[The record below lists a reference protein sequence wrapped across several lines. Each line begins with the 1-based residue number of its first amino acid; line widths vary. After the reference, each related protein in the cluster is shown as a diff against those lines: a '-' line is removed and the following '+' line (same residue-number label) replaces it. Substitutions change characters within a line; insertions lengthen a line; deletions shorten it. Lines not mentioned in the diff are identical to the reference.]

1 MCLPLVWFASKRKW
15 MRLGLDILAILPL
28 VLPPTVLG
36 YYIVY
41 YLSPNSTIGEFLQSS
56 LGWTPV
62 FSFGGILLATVIYSF
77 PFMVRSLI
85 DGWKSIPENA
95 FNMIKLNRFRLKQKL
110 KYIFLPYLKPYIAS
124 GFIMS
129 FAHAMGAFGVILM
142 VGGNMPETRT
152 ASVAIYDSMM
162 LMDYDMANTYALV
175 LLGLSIAL
183 VVLVK
188 LIQYRKN
195 D

>member
-1 MCLPLVWFASKRKW
+1 

-28 VLPPTVLG
+28 ILPPTVLG
-36 YYIVY
+36 YYIIY
-41 YLSPNSTIGEFLQSS
+41 YLSPNSALGEFLQSNF
-56 LGWTPV
+56 GWSPV

-77 PFMVRSLI
+77 PFMIRALI

-95 FNMIKLNRFRLKQKL
+95 FNLIKLNSFSLKQKV
-110 KYIFLPYLKPYIAS
+110 KYIFLPYLKPFMLS

-162 LMDYDMANTYALV
+162 LMDYDTANMYALI
-175 LLGLSIAL
+175 LLALSVSL
-183 VVLVK
+183 VVIVK
-188 LIQYRKN
+188 LIQYRNN